1 LLPYASNLR
10 AADEALAPLLTP
22 TALARILSQMPDDWL
37 ISHPRF
43 ADADAQ
49 RAGYLEYLTAR
60 LETPRVFVEEAEHAR
75 AQSLL

>member
-1 LLPYASNLR
+1 LR

-22 TALARILSQMPDDWL
+22 AALAGVLSQIPDDWL
-37 ISHPRF
+37 IAHPRF

-49 RAGYLEYLTAR
+49 RAAYLKYLTAR
-60 LETPRVFVEEAEHAR
+60 LEAPRLFVEEAEHAR